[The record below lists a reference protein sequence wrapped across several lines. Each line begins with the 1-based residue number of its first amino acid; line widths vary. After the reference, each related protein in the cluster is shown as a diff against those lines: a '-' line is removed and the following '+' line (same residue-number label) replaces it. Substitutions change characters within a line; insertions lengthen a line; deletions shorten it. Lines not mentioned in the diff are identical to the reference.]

1 MHIKKIVFRIL
12 ILILSFSSYAQTSIA
27 PSGSGT
33 SANPYL
39 ISSLENLYWLSEKL
53 CITPNFSRDKF
64 FSQINNI
71 DASATAGWT
80 NKWIPIGGRNSIT
93 PSNTSDTEASLQ
105 NGFQGSYNGNG
116 FFISG
121 ITYNN
126 TFSSNNLNGFFGF
139 VENGTIINL
148 KLTNLSITTN
158 SQKTGGLVGF
168 LKTATVYNCSTSGT
182 INSASTQV
190 GGLVGQNGGT
200 ILNSYSTCA
209 VTGSTVIGGLVGL
222 TQGSLYDC
230 YSNGSATGT
239 LTLTPGANVGGLVG
253 DHTPSSTYR
262 SYANST
268 ITAPFI
274 TGTTDSDGGGLIGF
288 LGGGSSG
295 IPATN
300 YWNKDLFLAGYGEPN
315 YSSTFLPT
323 GKTSAEL
330 KDLSNFHSSW
340 DFVNTWG
347 FGSDGYPT
355 LVNKP
360 NTWLGIDTNWN
371 NTANWSLGVVPLS
384 IALSPVGYPPSL
396 TQASF
401 SAINL
406 VYIPAGV
413 SNYPVLTAAATA
425 YSVTIANGASINLNN
440 FALTYK
446 FYFQQSDS
454 NTNTCTWTGTTDA
467 SWNVSTNWNPQ
478 AVPLTTSEVVIPNTT
493 NKPTSTTAIEIA
505 KLTLDAG
512 ATLTIQPTHALKVN
526 GNIVNNGQIIFK
538 SNATGSG
545 LFDTFTGTVTGSG
558 SAQVERYIPAKRAY
572 RFLSPSVTTTTSIKQ
587 NWQEDYGTAA
597 GLGTHIT
604 GIGGATNGFDATT
617 SNNPSLY
624 SFNNSSGTWAAV
636 TSTLVPNTLTAG
648 TPYRLMVRGDR
659 KIDLTT
665 NTPTLT
671 TTVLRATGALKIGNF
686 TPTLNQTAAGY
697 SFVGNPYQAPVDIKA
712 VLTASTNMSK
722 DVVYYWDPTLNNR
735 GAYVTRTLG
744 AVNQNSVTSSFNQY
758 LQPGQA
764 VFVQKDNT
772 ANVPT
777 MIFTEN
783 HKSISN
789 SAPGVFRVAT
799 TNEMGI
805 LRANLKT
812 LIDNQWTTIE
822 GALAIFNSNSS
833 WGATQEDAIK
843 FSNLDEEVSF
853 VQNNTSLAIAM
864 QTNPVSSD
872 ELPIKLNNTRY
883 TNYQW
888 QFELGNY
895 SGPTPYLLDTQNN
908 AYTQIDNN
916 TIVPFI
922 VNGQELTRF
931 KIVFQN
937 ETLNT
942 PDFNTKVIVY
952 PNPTK
957 VGSGFYITG
966 LSEIKTI
973 TVHNFLGQN
982 IPVQT
987 IINGTTV
994 SVKPISSISQG
1005 VYIVNI
1011 TQEAKTVQV
1020 KWIVD

>member
-1 MHIKKIVFRIL
+1 MHIKKIVFSIL
-12 ILILSFSSYAQTSIA
+12 ILILSFSSYAQTSTP
-27 PSGSGT
+27 PSGGGD
-33 SANPYL
+33 SASDPFL
-39 ISSLENLYWLSEKL
+39 ISSLENLYWLSVSNY
-53 CITPNFSRDKF
+53 TTNNFSKGKF
-64 FSQINNI
+64 FKQINNI
-71 DASATAGWT
+71 DASATANWLG
-80 NKWIPIGGRNSIT
+80 KWIPIGGKTSAT
-93 PSNTSDTEASLQ
+93 TSNDSQAVDNYQ
-105 NGFQGSYNGNG
+105 FQGSYNGNG
-116 FFISG
+116 FYIDG
-121 ITYNN
+121 ITVNN
-126 TFSSNNLNGFFGF
+126 TVSGNVLNGFFGK
-139 VENGTIINL
+139 VLNGTIINL

-158 SQKTGGLVGF
+158 SQKTGGLVGY
-168 LKTATVYNCSTSGT
+168 LYNSTIYNCSTSGT
-182 INSASTQV
+182 ITSISNTGSTI

-209 VTGSTVIGGLVGL
+209 VTGSWLQNGGLVGL
-222 TQGSLYDC
+222 NQGSLYDC
-230 YSNGSATGT
+230 YSNGSVTAPNGIF
-239 LTLTPGANVGGLVG
+239 VGGLVG
-253 DHTPSSTYR
+253 HNQINPSNIYR
-262 SYANST
+262 TYANST
-268 ITAPFI
+268 IIVSASTSNGGYIARVH
-274 TGTTDSDGGGLIGF
+274 TGSV
-288 LGGGSSG
+288 
-295 IPATN
+295 PAYN
-300 YWNKDLFLAGYGEPN
+300 YWNGDLFTNGYGSLN
-315 YSSTFLPT
+315 SNTSFFATS
-323 GKTSAEL
+323 KTSAEL
-330 KDLSNFHSSW
+330 KVRTNFHSSW

-371 NTANWSLGVVPLS
+371 NTANWSLGVPS
-384 IALSPVGYPPSL
+384 GNALLAVAPSS
-396 TQASF
+396 TISF
-401 SAINL
+401 SAKNL

-425 YSVTIANGASINLNN
+425 YSVTIANGASINLKN
-440 FALTYK
+440 FALTYN
-446 FYFQQSDS
+446 FYFQQSS
-454 NTNTCTWTGTTDA
+454 TNTNTCTWTGTTDA
-467 SWNVSTNWNPQ
+467 SWNTSTNWNPQ

-493 NKPTSTTAIEIA
+493 NKPTCTTAIEIA
-505 KLTLDAG
+505 KLTLDTG

-558 SAQVERYIPAKRAY
+558 SVQVERYIPAKRAY

-744 AVNQNSVTSSFNQY
+744 DVNQNSVTSSFNQY

>member
-33 SANPYL
+33 SSNPYL
-39 ISSLENLYWLSEKL
+39 ISSLENLYWISTSLISNS
-53 CITPNFSRDKF
+53 IVFTNNTF
-64 FSQINNI
+64 FLQTNDI
-71 DASATAGWT
+71 DASATSSWT
-80 NKWIPIGGRNSIT
+80 NKWIPIGGRTSII
-93 PSNTSDTEASLQ
+93 PSSTSDEESREFRGT
-105 NGFQGSYNGNG
+105 YNGAG
-116 FFISG
+116 FTISN
-121 ITYNN
+121 ITYFNSQADN
-126 TFSSNNLNGFFGF
+126 WLNGFFGS
-139 VENGTIINL
+139 VSGTILNL

-158 SQKTGGLVGF
+158 SIKTGGLVSF
-168 LKTATVYNCSTSGT
+168 LRTGGIVYNCSTSGN
-182 INSASTQV
+182 ISSTNDNA
-190 GGLVGQNGGT
+190 GGLVGQNAGT
-200 ILNSYSTCA
+200 IFNSYSICA
-209 VTGSTVIGGLVGL
+209 VTARSVSGGLLGL
-222 TQGSLYDC
+222 NQKSVYDC
-230 YSNGSATGT
+230 YSSGSVTTTAN
-239 LTLTPGANVGGLVG
+239 GANIGGLIAEFSVN
-253 DHTPSSTYR
+253 PLFR
-262 SYANST
+262 SYSNTSVT
-268 ITAPFI
+268 IGS
-274 TGTTDSDGGGLIGF
+274 GTTTTYDGGLIGR
-288 LGGGSSG
+288 LRINMSNTSGSN
-295 IPATN
+295 N
-300 YWNKDLFLAGYGEPN
+300 YWNTDLYAV
-315 YSSTFLPT
+315 
-323 GKTSAEL
+323 GKGTANTNSFFGSGLTSAQL
-330 KDLSNFHSSW
+330 KVASNFGSNW

-355 LVNKP
+355 LVNRP
-360 NTWLGIDTNWN
+360 NTWLGVDTNWN
-371 NTANWSLGVVPLS
+371 NTANWSLGVVPSSNSLS
-384 IALSPVGYPPSL
+384 LPTITTA
-396 TQASF
+396 F
-401 SAINL
+401 SAKDM

-454 NTNTCTWTGTTDA
+454 NTNTSTWTGTTDA

-493 NKPTSTTAIEIA
+493 NKPTSTAAIEIA

-558 SAQVERYIPAKRAY
+558 SVQVERYIPAKRAY

-744 AVNQNSVTSSFNQY
+744 DVNQNSVTSSFNQY

-908 AYTQIDNN
+908 TYIQIDNN

-987 IINGTTV
+987 IINATTV